1 MDDTPAPRRRFGPVL
16 AAAGVVAALV
26 GVTAWGLWA
35 GTRPPRIVLEGQLDA
50 EQVNVA
56 AKVPGRVA
64 RVLVTEG
71 QRIEAQQ
78 QLIEMDAPE
87 IAAKVQE
94 AQAVRAAAQAL
105 NDKAH
110 AGARSQEIRMAE
122 LNWRRAES
130 AAVLAEKTFR
140 RVDGLARD
148 GLIAAQKRDE
158 AETQWKA
165 AADLAGAAHAQY
177 EMAKQGARV
186 EDKAAAAAQLRQAQ
200 GVVAEAEVAVAESR
214 LASPVGGE
222 VTKVYAKPGEIS
234 PAGVPVATI
243 TVVARPWVVLNVRED
258 LMPRFRH
265 GAKFDGDV
273 PALAETGVAFEVFYV
288 AAQPDFATWRSTKSG
303 PGFDARTFE
312 VRARPLADLKGA
324 RPGMSVLVPMAP
336 AS

>member
-1 MDDTPAPRRRFGPVL
+1 MDDTPALRRRFGPVL
-16 AAAGVVAALV
+16 AAALVVAALA

-71 QRIEAQQ
+71 QRIAAQQ

-94 AQAVRAAAQAL
+94 AKAVRAAAQAL

-110 AGARSQEIRMAE
+110 AGARSQEIRMAV

-165 AADLAGAAHAQY
+165 AAALSSTRAPCFAISYCACAAP
-177 EMAKQGARV
+177 ARS
-186 EDKAAAAAQLRQAQ
+186 AAAAQLRQAE

-324 RPGMSVLVPMAP
+324 RPGMSVLVPVAP